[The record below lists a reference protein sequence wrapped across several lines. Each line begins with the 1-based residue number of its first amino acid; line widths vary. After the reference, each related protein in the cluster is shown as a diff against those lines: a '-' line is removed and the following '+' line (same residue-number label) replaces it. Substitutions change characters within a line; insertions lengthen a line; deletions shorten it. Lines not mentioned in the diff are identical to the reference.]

1 MVFPYTFSYQKK
13 VPLMAKLLAPPAPV
27 KNNWCLAK
35 NNELYWIQGWGEQYF
50 DINEQGHI
58 IVRPDRNGQTVDLY
72 ELVQS
77 LVQRGMDPPILF
89 RFDGI
94 IRDRIRRLCFSFQ
107 AAIEEFHYKNHYRP
121 AFPIKVNQ
129 QKHVVD
135 VIRTAGK
142 ECLLGLEVGSKPEL
156 LAVLSI
162 HNTDGALLLCNGYK
176 DAEYIELALLARKIG
191 RRTILIIEQFYELK
205 LVLEIAAKLGLE
217 AELGFRMKPA
227 GKGSGRWASSGGDA
241 AKFGLNIHEMIL
253 GVDLLKKAGR
263 EHWLKLLHFHI
274 GSQITSIS
282 PIKKVLRE
290 ATRMYTE
297 LAKLCP
303 SMCFFDVGGGLG
315 IDYDG
320 TRTSNDSSMNYS
332 MEEYARDVVSSIGS
346 ACDEAFLPHP
356 AIISESGRAI
366 VAHHSVLVT
375 EIIDVAPILGPVDQL
390 EPPQSDHPLLHEF
403 HNLYQTVTPKMAHE
417 ALHDANDL
425 RENILERFIQ
435 GDLGLTERA
444 YAEKVYR
451 HLIAKIKLLSRDLK
465 YVPSDIEKLNDKLLN
480 LYFCNFS
487 VFQSLPDVW
496 AIQQIFPVMP
506 IHRLDEEPK
515 VRATIVDLSCDSD
528 GKIDRFVHPKG
539 PARHIDLHELG
550 KTPYYL
556 GIFLVGA
563 YQEILG
569 GLHNLFGDTNAVHVD
584 FDEMGNWE
592 FKHEIKGNSM
602 NEVLRYV
609 QYDSSD
615 LNERLRLS
623 IEKALREGRLTN
635 GESAILKKRF
645 KEALENYTYLVV

>member
-1 MVFPYTFSYQKK
+1 MTTFAS
-13 VPLMAKLLAPPAPV
+13 PPT
-27 KNNWCLAK
+27 KNRWCSSK
-35 NNELYWIQGWGEQYF
+35 NRDLYWIQGWGEHYF

-58 IVRPDRNGQTVDLY
+58 VVTPEPNGPSVDLY

-77 LVQRGMDPPILF
+77 LVQRGMEPPILF
-89 RFDGI
+89 RFDGV
-94 IRDRIRRLCFSFQ
+94 IRDRIRRICSSFH

-142 ECLLGLEVGSKPEL
+142 EVLLGLEVGSKPEL
-156 LAVLSI
+156 LAVLAV

-191 RRTILIIEQFYELK
+191 RRTILIIEQFYELN
-205 LVLEIAAKLGLE
+205 LVLEIASKLGVE

-227 GKGSGRWASSGGDA
+227 GKGSGRWASSGGDS
-241 AKFGLNIHEMIL
+241 AKFGLNIHEIIL
-253 GVDLLKKAGR
+253 GVDLLKKANKD
-263 EHWLKLLHFHI
+263 HWLKLLHFHS

-297 LAKLCP
+297 LATLCP
-303 SMCFFDVGGGLG
+303 SMCFFDVGGGLAV
-315 IDYDG
+315 DYDG
-320 TRTSNDSSMNYS
+320 TRTSSDSSMNYS

-346 ACDEAFLPHP
+346 ACDEAGLPHP

-375 EIIDVAPILGPVDQL
+375 EIIDVAPMLGSVDHL
-390 EPPQSDHPLLHEF
+390 EPPQSDHELLHEF
-403 HNLYQTVTPKMAHE
+403 HNLYETVIPKTCQE

-444 YAEKVYR
+444 YAEKIYR
-451 HLIAKIKLLSRDLK
+451 HLMAKIIMLSKELK
-465 YVPSDIEKLNDKLLN
+465 YIPSDIEKLNDRLLD

-487 VFQSLPDVW
+487 VFQSLPDAW

-506 IHRLDEEPK
+506 IHRLNEEPK

-528 GKIDRFVHPKG
+528 GKIDRFVHPKA
-539 PARHIDLHELG
+539 PARYIKLHELE

-584 FDEMGNWE
+584 FDEAGNWIL
-592 FKHEIKGNSM
+592 KHEIMGNSM
-602 NEVLRYV
+602 SEVLRYV

-615 LNERLRLS
+615 LNERFRLS

-645 KEALENYTYLVV
+645 KEALENYTYLMV